1 MDTLIIDFK
10 NKEDF
15 KLVKELAS
23 RLDANVESFTALEKR
38 KGLKKSKFQ
47 SEEEFRALGGI
58 AKDQLISKEHLRS
71 LSWKKR
77 G

>member
-1 MDTLIIDFK
+1 METLILNFK
-10 NKEDF
+10 NKEDL

-23 RLDANVESFTALEKR
+23 RLNAEVETLSAAERR
-38 KGLKKSKFQ
+38 KKLPKSKFQ

-58 AKDQLISKEHLRS
+58 AKGQLISKEHLRS

-77 G
+77 S